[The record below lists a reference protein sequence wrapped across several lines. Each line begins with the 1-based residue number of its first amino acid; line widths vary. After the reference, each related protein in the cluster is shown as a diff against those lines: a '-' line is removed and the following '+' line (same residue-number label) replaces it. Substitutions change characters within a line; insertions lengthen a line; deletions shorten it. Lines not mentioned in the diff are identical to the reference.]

1 MADRGTRVPVA
12 ATTMAALKQELSVRG
27 VMAMTVENR
36 IHVVP
41 PCVVT
46 ADDMTQGMVALDG
59 ALAAVAA

>member
-1 MADRGTRVPVA
+1 
-12 ATTMAALKQELSVRG
+12 MAALKRKLAARG
-27 VMAMTVENR
+27 VMAMTVDNR

-46 ADDMTQGMVALDG
+46 ADDVAQGMVALDG